1 MGGKVSVALNIGTT
15 EQIGGPMTGVPTMT
29 NFKSLMLAAVA
40 ALSLG
45 VGSAM
50 AQESAGGVNA
60 GPFETLELHNALG
73 ANRYASPL
81 TAQPQAGSSDV
92 DQYRTP
98 VLPQQSLI
106 GADGNG

>member
-1 MGGKVSVALNIGTT
+1 
-15 EQIGGPMTGVPTMT
+15 MT
-29 NFKSLMLAAVA
+29 NFKSLMLAAAA

-60 GPFETLELHNALG
+60 GPFETRQLERALG
-73 ANRYASPL
+73 AGQQVVPM

-92 DQYRTP
+92 EQYRAP
-98 VLPQQSLI
+98 VFPQQTLI

>member
-1 MGGKVSVALNIGTT
+1 
-15 EQIGGPMTGVPTMT
+15 MT

-60 GPFETLELHNALG
+60 GPWETMELNNALH
-73 ANRYASPL
+73 APQYARP
-81 TAQPQAGSSDV
+81 AG
-92 DQYRTP
+92 
-98 VLPQQSLI
+98 
-106 GADGNG
+106 G

>member
-1 MGGKVSVALNIGTT
+1 
-15 EQIGGPMTGVPTMT
+15 MT

-60 GPFETLELHNALG
+60 GPWETMELNNALH
-73 ANRYASPL
+73 AHQYARP
-81 TAQPQAGSSDV
+81 AG
-92 DQYRTP
+92 
-98 VLPQQSLI
+98 
-106 GADGNG
+106 G